1 MFPFL
6 WSRRLHILLK
16 QEWIEIGRHK
26 IRSYMKILW
35 IQALYPHKKTSIPN
49 KAHKKYP
56 YLLKD
61 REITHSNQVWSTD
74 ITYIRMKRWFIYLI
88 AIIDWYSRRILS
100 WRVSNTLDVNFC
112 TEALEEAIEKYGT
125 PEIFNTD
132 QWSQF
137 TSHVFTSILEKII
150 FRLVWM
156 GNEDM
161 QIIFLLTDYGELL
174 NKRKCIWENIILRWS
189 DDFSQKIYDI
199 L

>member
-1 MFPFL
+1 
-6 WSRRLHILLK
+6 
-16 QEWIEIGRHK
+16 
-26 IRSYMKILW
+26 MKILW